1 MCKYWRIRK
10 KLYIF
15 AAILLDFI
23 LEMGKFSLYN
33 IPLKSLSTGKHE
45 FKFTLDNKFFEL
57 IDDGTADVKRGS
69 IDVLVSVKR
78 TSVTF
83 DFDFEISGKVF
94 VPCDRCL
101 DDIKMDVLTNN
112 RLIVKFGAEYSEES
126 DEIVIIP
133 EEEGEINIAWFLYE
147 FVVLSL
153 PAKKVHPPGSCNKV
167 MSSKLNK
174 HKVSSTGDE
183 EDMDDLDGDDMED
196 DVADSDSRWDALKDT
211 SIDGD

>member
-1 MCKYWRIRK
+1 MLKYWGIRK

-15 AAILLDFI
+15 APILLDFI

-33 IPLKSLSTGKHE
+33 IPLKSLSAGKHG
-45 FKFTLDNKFFEL
+45 FQFTLDNKFFEL
-57 IDDGTADVKRGS
+57 IDDGTADVKRGN
-69 IDVLVSVKR
+69 VEVAVSVKK
-78 TSVTF
+78 TSITF
-83 DFDFEISGKVF
+83 DFDFDINGKVY

-101 DDIKMDVLTNN
+101 DDIKMEVATNS

-153 PAKKVHPPGSCNKV
+153 PAKKVHPPGSCNKA

-174 HKVSSTGDE
+174 HKVSSTDDDD
-183 EDMDDLDGDDMED
+183 DMDDMDDSDIEVD
-196 DVADSDSRWDALKDT
+196 ASESDSRWGGLKDLNV
-211 SIDGD
+211 DED